1 MLYYPLSLVILIVA
15 GIDCTIGKSDGPGS
29 CVAHKEAVKLFYF
42 SRVADVRISWKKKN
56 QYSYKWNWPAH
67 SISLGTLLSLRHRPT
82 CDARPSQG
90 LIDKPPQILFVYLCL
105 ASTRMT
111 LLLESLLGSHP
122 GSTGSSRCLP
132 CDGNARVTSLFWP
145 ALLCHVEPGSVP
157 RKLLSKAVLHPEYT
171 IHPSVII
178 TPPPPCDLA
187 NSHYLT
193 RVISHVTLLTK
204 FASLSLFITSP
215 A

>member
-1 MLYYPLSLVILIVA
+1 M
-15 GIDCTIGKSDGPGS
+15 
-29 CVAHKEAVKLFYF
+29 
-42 SRVADVRISWKKKN
+42 RVVDVEIPWKN
-56 QYSYKWNWPAH
+56 QYSYKWNWLAR

-82 CDARPSQG
+82 GDARPSQG
-90 LIDKPPQILFVYLCL
+90 LIDKPLRFCLSTCVIIL
-105 ASTRMT
+105 MT
-111 LLLESLLGSHP
+111 HLLESPLGSHP

-132 CDGNARVTSLFWP
+132 CDGNAHVTSLFLP
-145 ALLCHVEPGSVP
+145 ALLCHTEPRSVP
-157 RKLLSKAVLHPEYT
+157 RKLLSKAVLRLEYT

-178 TPPPPCDLA
+178 TRRPPCDLA

-193 RVISHVTLLTK
+193 GVISHVILLIK